1 MKKIGTALAFVCVF
15 ALGACS
21 PSQNDMKA
29 RGMTERY
36 YQLIQQGQFAE
47 AARFYPEK
55 DRALAL
61 EILQQNHEK
70 LGALQSFQIG
80 AEEQNT
86 VYSGK
91 FYMFTVDTAYER
103 GQASELLTLKTWVNA
118 GDLLTIISHKLDAD

>member
-1 MKKIGTALAFVCVF
+1 MKRIGAILAATCLL
-15 ALGACS
+15 ALGGCG
-21 PSQNDMKA
+21 PSETDMKA

-36 YQLIQQGQFAE
+36 YQRIQQGQFAE

-55 DRALAL
+55 ERALAQ
-61 EILQQNHEK
+61 ETLQQNHDR

-91 FYMFTVDTAYER
+91 FYMFTVDTTYER
-103 GQASELLTLKTWVNA
+103 GHASELLTLKTWVNA
-118 GDLLTIISHKLDAD
+118 DDVLTIISHKVDAD

>member
-1 MKKIGTALAFVCVF
+1 MRRIGAALAFLAVL

-21 PSQNDMKA
+21 PSQDDMKA

-55 DRALAL
+55 DRALAQ

-103 GQASELLTLKTWVNA
+103 GQAAELLTLKTWVNA
-118 GDLLTIISHKLDAD
+118 GDVLTIVSHKLDAD